1 MNDYA
6 TDVAR
11 AEPRSRGFLLVPRVL
26 RSPRRRDL
34 RRNARG
40 LGLNKGDS
48 YNIANR
54 SPTNGRQPKLTQSS
68 SAGRGAAVRFPP
80 PLIFLIWTLAGVGI
94 HYGVARAPVPV
105 ERMISIGVGALIVA
119 IGIGTVASARVHF
132 TRTGQS
138 PIPWKP
144 SPELILQ
151 GPYRFTRNP
160 MYVGVTL
167 IQIGLG
173 VAFNNLWI
181 ALFALLAL
189 ATVHFVAVLPEE
201 RYLSERF
208 GDRYTSY
215 LTQVRRY
222 L

>member
-1 MNDYA
+1 
-6 TDVAR
+6 V
-11 AEPRSRGFLLVPRVL
+11 
-26 RSPRRRDL
+26 
-34 RRNARG
+34 
-40 LGLNKGDS
+40 
-48 YNIANR
+48 
-54 SPTNGRQPKLTQSS
+54 
-68 SAGRGAAVRFPP
+68 
-80 PLIFLIWTLAGVGI
+80 GV
-94 HYGVARAPVPV
+94 YYLVARAPVPV
-105 ERMISIGVGALIVA
+105 ERIVSAGVGGLIVA
-119 IGIGTVASARVHF
+119 VGAGIVASARVHF

-181 ALFALLAL
+181 ALFAPLAL
-189 ATVHFVAVLPEE
+189 LTVHFVAVLPEE

-208 GDRYTSY
+208 GARYQSY